1 MRAHGNLKLA
11 PYTGQFFNALRAAI
25 LPSHLFITTDQVIS
39 GAIMGFNLIV
49 ILKLR

>member
-1 MRAHGNLKLA
+1 MLILKLA
-11 PYTGQFFNALRAAI
+11 PCSGKFLMLLCAAT
-25 LPSHLFITTDQVIS
+25 LLSHLLITIDQVIS